1 MTAPLPI
8 LLLADGKPG
17 HENQSLGLIEAIE
30 RLTPIEVEKT
40 RITKRGLGGLLGLPA
55 PTRRPSLIVG
65 AGHRTHLPMIA
76 LSRRTDAPCVL
87 LMKPSIPASFF
98 DQCII
103 PEHDLGKRAAGPNV
117 IVSKGALNRVPPLQ
131 ETTKNG
137 GLILIGGPS
146 KAHDWD
152 EAAVI
157 RSVAEIIERSGDRPW
172 RMTDSRRTPGGTLD
186 RICKTC
192 PGVASYPH
200 TRTGSEWLPQRL
212 AEAAEAWVTSDSI
225 SMIYESLSSGARVGL
240 IPAPPKRTG
249 RVSRGVDQLI
259 KDRWITPFEAW
270 TKDHSL
276 PAPPRILRE
285 ADRCAALV
293 LERYFPDRL
302 P

>member
-8 LLLADGKPG
+8 LLLTDGKPG
-17 HENQSLGLIEAIE
+17 HENQSLGLIEAIG
-30 RLTPIEVEKT
+30 RLTPVAVEKA
-40 RITKRGLGGLLGLPA
+40 RITRRGLAGWLDLPVIGH
-55 PTRRPSLIVG
+55 RPSLIVG

-103 PEHDLGKRAAGPNV
+103 PEHDLGKRDAGPNI
-117 IVSKGALNRVPPLQ
+117 IVSKGALNRVPPLK

-146 KAHDWD
+146 RAHDWD

-157 RSVAEIIERSGDRPW
+157 RSVAEIVESGGDRPW
-172 RMTDSRRTPGGTLD
+172 RMTDSRRTPDGTLD
-186 RICKTC
+186 RIRNTC

-200 TRTGSEWLPQRL
+200 TRTGAEWLPQRL
-212 AEAAEAWVTSDSI
+212 AEAAEVWVTSDSI

-240 IPAPPKRTG
+240 IPTPLRKAG

-259 KDRWITPFEAW
+259 KERWITPFKAW
-270 TKDHSL
+270 KQDHRL

-285 ADRCAALV
+285 ADRCATLV
-293 LERYFPDRL
+293 LERYFHDLL